1 MGSVISFYEQL
12 VGTEDDR
19 ERMRLIAE
27 ALERLEH
34 RPLPDNVATSEQLRE
49 TELRLQKE
57 IEQVRHETELIRAEL
72 KQDIEQVRAE
82 LKQDIEQVRA
92 ELKQDI
98 EQVRAELKQDIA
110 ALHADLEKRTGE
122 LDVKIEQVRAELNVK
137 IEQVRAD
144 LGRDIERIKADTLKW
159 VAGLLVVQGA
169 AVVGAIT
176 ALV

>member
-34 RPLPDNVATSEQLRE
+34 RPLPDNVATSDQLRE

-57 IEQVRHETELIRAEL
+57 IEQVRHETELI
-72 KQDIEQVRAE
+72 RAE

>member
-1 MGSVISFYEQL
+1 LSSAGVSLAGVLGVCDKCGMGSVISFYEQL

-57 IEQVRHETELIRAEL
+57 IEQVRHETELI
-72 KQDIEQVRAE
+72 
-82 LKQDIEQVRA
+82 
-92 ELKQDI
+92 
-98 EQVRAELKQDIA
+98 RAELKQDIA

>member
-34 RPLPDNVATSEQLRE
+34 RPLPETVATGDQLRE
-49 TELRLQKE
+49 TELRLLKE
-57 IEQVRHETELIRAEL
+57 
-72 KQDIEQVRAE
+72 IEQVRAE
-82 LKQDIEQVRA
+82 LKLDIEQVRA

-110 ALHADLEKRTGE
+110 G
-122 LDVKIEQVRAELNVK
+122 LDVKLAQTKV
-137 IEQVRAD
+137 
-144 LGRDIERIKADTLKW
+144 DILKW
-159 VAGLLVVQGA
+159 GAGLFVLQGA
-169 AVVGAIT
+169 AIVGALAAI
-176 ALV
+176 LG